1 MDERCRLMGIAAMS
15 GESPRQ
21 ALSFN
26 PHCPEF
32 PMIARKMIRC
42 TGRSLVAGAILLS
55 HGAWLAAQT
64 VGGLPPTSGYRG
76 EIRRGPDG
84 KLMALPEPPV
94 IETAPLE
101 LSAPLAQPAPAA
113 NHPAIPVAAPSA
125 MPPTRAATLVVGP
138 GERIPTITEAARQ
151 ARDGDIIEI
160 KPGEY
165 HGQPAVWTQRDITI
179 RGVGKRPVMVANN
192 QLAEDKGIW
201 VVRGERVRIENIEFR
216 GARVADMNGAGIRFD
231 KGSLSVVRCAFF
243 DNEMGIL
250 TANFPEL
257 SLAVIDSEFA
267 DSPRTTNDFHHQIYV
282 GRIGKFVLR
291 GSRFRNGFYGHLVK
305 TRARENYILYNVM
318 VDGASGHASYEL
330 EFPNGGVAY
339 VIGNVIGKGAESENL
354 AIVAYGS
361 EGLRWTQN
369 AIYLAHN
376 TIVNDANNANYLL
389 IKSDRGSEAV
399 EVWALNNLIAGPGEF
414 RRPAAGRFEGNQ
426 TVARD
431 ALVEQAGVP
440 TRLPPQSPLRGT
452 VRPAGKAGNVE
463 LTPDA
468 EFVFPV
474 GTKAVLPS
482 ARLTPGA
489 FQ

>member
-1 MDERCRLMGIAAMS
+1 
-15 GESPRQ
+15 
-21 ALSFN
+21 
-26 PHCPEF
+26 
-32 PMIARKMIRC
+32 MIARKMFRG
-42 TGRSLVAGAILLS
+42 TGRLLVAGAILLG
-55 HGAWLAAQT
+55 HGTWLAAQT
-64 VGGLPPTSGYRG
+64 AGGLPPMPDYRG

-94 IETAPLE
+94 IETAPLDPQ
-101 LSAPLAQPAPAA
+101 APLAQPAQSAPAA
-113 NHPAIPVAAPSA
+113 SHPAPPVAVPGVAT
-125 MPPTRAATLVVGP
+125 PPRATTLVVGP
-138 GERIPTITEAARQ
+138 GERIPTITEASRL

-165 HGQPAVWTQRDITI
+165 RGQPAVWTQRDITI
-179 RGVGKRPVMVANN
+179 RGVGKRPVMVADN
-192 QLAEDKGIW
+192 QLAEEKGIW

-216 GARVADMNGAGIRFD
+216 GARASDMNGAGIRFD
-231 KGSLSVVRCAFF
+231 RGSLSIVRCAFF

-250 TANFPEL
+250 TANSPEL

-267 DSPRTTNDFHHQIYV
+267 DSPHTTNDFHHLLYV
-282 GRIGKFVLR
+282 GRIGKLVLR

-318 VDGASGHASYEL
+318 VDGANGHASYEL

-339 VIGNVIGKGAESENL
+339 VIGNVIGQGPESENPS
-354 AIVAYGS
+354 IIAYGS

-376 TIVNDANNANYLL
+376 TVINDASNANYLL

-399 EVWALNNLIAGPGEF
+399 EVWALNNLIAGPGEC
-414 RRPAAGRFEGNQ
+414 RRPPVGRFEGNQ
-426 TVARD
+426 TVARS

-452 VRPAGKAGNVE
+452 VRPPGKAGNVE
-463 LTPDA
+463 LTPDS

-482 ARLTPGA
+482 ARPAPGA

>member
-1 MDERCRLMGIAAMS
+1 MMANRTFRG
-15 GESPRQ
+15 
-21 ALSFN
+21 
-26 PHCPEF
+26 
-32 PMIARKMIRC
+32 
-42 TGRSLVAGAILLS
+42 TGRLLVTGAILLG
-55 HGAWLAAQT
+55 HAAWLAAQT
-64 VGGLPPTSGYRG
+64 AGGLPPTPDYRG

-84 KLMALPEPPV
+84 KLMALPEPAV

-101 LSAPLAQPAPAA
+101 VSAPLAQPAPSVQKAPGA
-113 NHPAIPVAAPSA
+113 NASPAPSA
-125 MPPTRAATLVVGP
+125 APRVATAPQSSTLVVGP
-138 GERIPTITEAARQ
+138 GERISTITEAARL
-151 ARDGDIIEI
+151 ARDGDIVEI
-160 KPGEY
+160 KSGEY
-165 HGQPAVWTQRDITI
+165 RGQPAVWTQRDITI
-179 RGVGKRPVMVANN
+179 RGVGKRPVMVADN

-216 GARVADMNGAGIRFD
+216 GARVSDMNGAGIRFD

-250 TANFPEL
+250 TANSPEL

-267 DSPRTTNDFHHQIYV
+267 DSQRTTNDFHHLLYV

-291 GSRFRNGFYGHLVK
+291 GSRFRNGYYGHLVK

-318 VDGASGHASYEL
+318 VDGANGHASYEL

-339 VIGNVIGKGAESENL
+339 VIGNVIGQGPESENPS
-354 AIVAYGS
+354 IVAYGS

-376 TIVNDANNANYLL
+376 TIINDANNANYLM
-389 IKSDRGSEAV
+389 IKSDRGAEAV
-399 EVWALNNLIAGPGEF
+399 EVWALNNLIVGPGEF

-426 TVARD
+426 TVARS

-440 TRLPPQSPLRGT
+440 TRLPAQSPLRGT
-452 VRPAGKAGNVE
+452 VRPPGKVGNVD
-463 LTPDA
+463 LTPDS

-474 GTKAVLPS
+474 GTKPILPS
-482 ARLTPGA
+482 ARPAPGA